1 MNTMTE
7 PFSAHRENSRLR
19 RREASPQRA
28 TRFETATASPCRGPV
43 PAVSPGAVALHT
55 SAAAPE
61 APGHTRNL
69 GQQGTMA
76 VAVLPSA

>member
-28 TRFETATASPCRGPV
+28 TRFETATASPCRGSV
-43 PAVSPGAVALHT
+43 PAVSPGAVASRT
-55 SAAAPE
+55 GAAAPGG
-61 APGHTRNL
+61 PGRTRNL
-69 GQQGTMA
+69 GQQGAMA
-76 VAVLPSA
+76 AATLPSA